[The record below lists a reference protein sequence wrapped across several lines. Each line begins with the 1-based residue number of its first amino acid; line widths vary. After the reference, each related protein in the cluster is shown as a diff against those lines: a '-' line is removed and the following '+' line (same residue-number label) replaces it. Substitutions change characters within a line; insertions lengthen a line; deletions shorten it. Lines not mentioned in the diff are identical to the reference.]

1 MPSPLPRLRQVV
13 LAARDL
19 DAVAD
24 RLRDELQLP
33 EPFHDPGIGV
43 FGLANAVFA
52 TGDTFLEV
60 VSPVRPDT
68 AAGRHLDRS
77 GGDGGYMAMFQLDD
91 LAAARRRLDALGV
104 RIVHEHTEEETTDV
118 HLHPRDVPGA
128 IVAVDEVL
136 EVPGSWR
143 WAGPGWAAR
152 VPDHPPGGVVA
163 MTVASR
169 DPGLDARRWADVV
182 GVGLA
187 PGPELVLAGGAQV
200 VRFVPAAGAG
210 RLGIV
215 AVTLAVPF
223 DVAAGTELEVGGVR
237 VDLVPAG

>member
-19 DAVAD
+19 EAVAG
-24 RLRDELQLP
+24 RLRDELRLP
-33 EPFHDPGIGV
+33 EPFHDPGIGL

-52 TGDTFLEV
+52 AGDTFLEV
-60 VSPVRPDT
+60 VSPVQPDT
-68 AAGRHLDRS
+68 AAGRRLDRS

-91 LAAARRRLDALGV
+91 LAAARHRLDSLGV
-104 RIVHEHTEEETTDV
+104 RIVHEHTVEEITDV

-128 IVAVDEVL
+128 IVALDEVV
-136 EVPGSWR
+136 EPPGSWR
-143 WAGPGWAAR
+143 WAGPAWQAR
-152 VPDHPPGGVVA
+152 VPEHPPGGVVG

-169 DPGLDARRWADVV
+169 DPGRDGRRWADVV

-187 PGPELVLAGGAQV
+187 PGPEVVLAGGEQV
-200 VRFVPAAGAG
+200 VRFVPATGEG

-215 AVTLAVPF
+215 AVTLAVAF
-223 DVAAGTELEVGGVR
+223 DVAPGTEVEVGGVR
-237 VDLVPAG
+237 FDLVPAG